1 MSKIKPYQDQKKD
14 GYIIRE
20 FKSSISERRL
30 MWHRDKCDRIIEP
43 IHTTDWKFQYDNQ
56 VPIPLSKLF
65 IPKETYHRLIKGTG
79 NLTLSYKNRFG
90 FKEQTTYKCFRGELN
105 PLSF

>member
-65 IPKETYHRLIKGTG
+65 IPKETYHRITVSYTH
-79 NLTLSYKNRFG
+79 LTLPTKRIV
-90 FKEQTTYKCFRGELN
+90 
-105 PLSF
+105 